1 MRRKKRLQELTIKDN
16 FMFGAVMIHEDMCR
30 HFLEMVLRFS
40 IERVEICKEY
50 SLIYNP
56 EYRGVRLDIYAKDEQ
71 HTHYNV
77 EMQVSKDI
85 SLPKR
90 SRYYHS
96 QIDMELLLGGVSYSE
111 LPDSYVIFICDYDPC
126 DRGKYMY
133 TFQNCCKEDP
143 TLALEDGSC
152 TIYLSTC
159 GKNEEAVPKEL
170 VNFLKF
176 VKADLNES
184 MADFDDDFV
193 RRLQD
198 TVSEVKKS
206 RKMEERYMLLEELL
220 KAERSEGKAEGKIE
234 AKVESILTFLND
246 LGSVSVELK
255 DKIERE
261 TDKERLELWLKAAAK
276 AENIDQFMKKMQ

>member
-16 FMFGAVMIHEDMCR
+16 FMFGAVMVHEDVCR
-30 HFLEMVLRFS
+30 HFLEIVLQFP
-40 IERVEICKEY
+40 IEHVEISKEH

-56 EYRGVRLDIYAKDEQ
+56 EYRGVRLDIYARDENR
-71 HTHYNV
+71 THYNV

-85 SLPKR
+85 SLSRR

-96 QIDMELLLGGVSYSE
+96 QIDMEVLLSGISYSE

-126 DRGKYMY
+126 GMGKYMY
-133 TFQNCCKEDP
+133 TFQNCCKEAP
-143 TLALEDGSC
+143 LLALEDGNY

-159 GKNEEAVPKEL
+159 GKNDKEVPKEL

-176 VKADLNES
+176 VKADPSENT
-184 MADFDDDFV
+184 ADFEDAFV

-198 TVSEVKKS
+198 TVGEIKKS

-220 KAERSEGKAEGKIE
+220 KTERNEGKAEGKIE
-234 AKVESILTFLND
+234 SILSFLDD
-246 LGSVSVELK
+246 LGHVSIALK

-261 TDKERLELWLKAAAK
+261 TDMDKLDLWLKEAAR
-276 AENIDQFMKKMQ
+276 AESIDQFIEKIQ